1 MMKSLLCM
9 FLILCVHHVTA
20 TLPHSVVKRGWCPSS
35 SAAAP
40 TSAVNEMASLK
51 FLNLNDL
58 SSFGIPSSVMIC
70 HSGTWGWS
78 SFLSSN
84 VTDGAPT
91 RQATHFCS
99 VNSSIAKFLQYSNT
113 PSLQLPI
120 KSKLRH
126 HVFSKPLHGFH
137 YK

>member
-1 MMKSLLCM
+1 
-9 FLILCVHHVTA
+9 
-20 TLPHSVVKRGWCPSS
+20 
-35 SAAAP
+35 
-40 TSAVNEMASLK
+40 MASLK

-99 VNSSIAKFLQYSNT
+99 VNSSMLVLRLQFDGASMRARHAVPYT
-113 PSLQLPI
+113 PILQ
-120 KSKLRH
+120 LRH
-126 HVFSKPLHGFH
+126 HVFNKPLHRLL
-137 YK
+137 YKRVRHGADVEPRE